1 MLLKAYEIIEFAT
14 RLTAGEAS
22 SLLLVNPENNKL
34 YFEIAL
40 GSKGADVKRFSLKKG
55 EGIAG
60 WVYENNRSLIVN
72 DVSTD
77 SRFYADISKKINFTT
92 TSILAVPM
100 QVKEKCIGVIEII
113 NKQNRQK
120 FNEEDLQ
127 WLEIF
132 VFVVSI
138 PRKMEV

>member
-1 MLLKAYEIIEFAT
+1 MLDFEIDRNKFDTLIEINTLINSAYTDIRDLLTKIIEFAT
-14 RLTAGEAS
+14 KLTAGEAS

-77 SRFYADISKKINFTT
+77 NRFYADISKKIFSSAFFLETIPSPRLLSLLM
-92 TSILAVPM
+92 SIT
-100 QVKEKCIGVIEII
+100 
-113 NKQNRQK
+113 
-120 FNEEDLQ
+120 
-127 WLEIF
+127 
-132 VFVVSI
+132 
-138 PRKMEV
+138 